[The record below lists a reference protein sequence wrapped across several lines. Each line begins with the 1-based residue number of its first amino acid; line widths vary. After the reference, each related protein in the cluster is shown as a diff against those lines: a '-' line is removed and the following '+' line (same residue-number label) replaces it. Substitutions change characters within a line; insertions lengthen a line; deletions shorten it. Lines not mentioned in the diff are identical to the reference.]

1 MARSRE
7 QVIRLEFGEQAGADR
22 IEMGGATCKASTTEL
37 R

>member
-7 QVIRLEFGEQAGADR
+7 QVIRLAFGEQAGADR
-22 IEMGGATCKASTTEL
+22 IGMGGATCKASSMEL